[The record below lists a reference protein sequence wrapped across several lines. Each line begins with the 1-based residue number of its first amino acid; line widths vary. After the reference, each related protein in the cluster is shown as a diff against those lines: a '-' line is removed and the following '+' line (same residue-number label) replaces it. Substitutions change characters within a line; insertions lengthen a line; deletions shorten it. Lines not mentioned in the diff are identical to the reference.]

1 MESIGIFDAKT
12 RFSEVVELVNSTG
25 QTITV
30 TNRGKPVVDI
40 TPTRAEARGGMT
52 REEAFDAIAALWKE
66 TPPAEEGEI
75 QEILQ
80 EGRDRWPDM

>member
-1 MESIGIFDAKT
+1 MDSIGIFDAKT
-12 RFSEVVELVNSTG
+12 RFSEVVELVNTTG
-25 QTITV
+25 QSVTV

-40 TPTRAEARGGMT
+40 VPTRAEGRGGMT
-52 REEAFDAIAALWKE
+52 REEAFDAIAALWEE

-80 EGRDRWPDM
+80 EGRNRCPDM